1 MNKQREEV
9 ERRIFKMKEAKINE
23 LLQQQEYLKSE
34 IEAKHHI
41 VRNQFKLLNIKKKLG
56 RVRER

>member
-1 MNKQREEV
+1 MNDKRNEAF
-9 ERRIFKMKEAKINE
+9 RRVQEKKEARIAE

-41 VRNQFKLLNIKKKLG
+41 ARNQFKLMSAVKRLRRL
-56 RVRER
+56 R